1 MKAKPRRMAATKWF
15 LAIIGLGMLASASF
29 GGWKYLTATSGN
41 AVPVPTP
48 ITAIEPEPTP
58 VQAPTLIQE
67 PSVRIEKL
75 FDNAP
80 SPSSVINVE
89 EQETGTKSAETSS
102 AVTPAR
108 KAPTGTKHASQDN
121 LLALTALQLHGEA
134 YNRFITQ
141 QGMGMSRMVPMVTL
155 VKREWK
161 VPSWTSEELAKQQSD
176 VAGAKDLSLIHRNSI
191 NFFENSV
198 TKSDKRP
205 NLGKGAI
212 EKPGTLWEIKSLDLV
227 GLVMH
232 ETPTV
237 YISEKIPQM
246 TELSKRPTREMD
258 VFEMEGLEELM
269 SGKDLYIRTKDEVV
283 RVLGPVRAG
292 KACMNCHTDAK
303 EGDML
308 GAFSYTLRQGQYQ
321 MNGRGLQPQGFQ
333 GTVVPGG
340 GFGQSNFGQPNVQP
354 AQPMPPVS
362 PKPKQ

>member
-1 MKAKPRRMAATKWF
+1 MAATKWF
-15 LAIIGLGMLASASF
+15 LAFLGLGMLASASF
-29 GGWKYLTATSGN
+29 GGWTYLTATSGN
-41 AVPVPTP
+41 AVPVSTP
-48 ITAIEPEPTP
+48 IVAVEPEPTP
-58 VQAPTLIQE
+58 VQAPSPIQE
-67 PSVRIEKL
+67 PPVRIEKL

-80 SPSSVINVE
+80 SPSAVINFV
-89 EQETGTKSAETSS
+89 EQETGINRAETSS
-102 AVTPAR
+102 AATPAR

-121 LLALTALQLHGEA
+121 LLALTAMQLHGEA

-161 VPSWTSEELAKQQSD
+161 VPSWTSEELAKQQSGI
-176 VAGAKDLSLIHRNSI
+176 AGAKDLSLIHRNSI

-198 TKSDKRP
+198 TKSGKGP

-237 YISEKIPQM
+237 YISEKLPQM

-292 KACMNCHTDAK
+292 KACMNCHTDVK

-308 GAFSYTLRQGQYQ
+308 GAFSYTLRPGQYQ
-321 MNGRGLQPQGFQ
+321 MHGRGFNGQGGFNGTNPGGGYGLQPNFQ
-333 GTVVPGG
+333 P
-340 GFGQSNFGQPNVQP
+340 PL
-354 AQPMPPVS
+354 PPVS